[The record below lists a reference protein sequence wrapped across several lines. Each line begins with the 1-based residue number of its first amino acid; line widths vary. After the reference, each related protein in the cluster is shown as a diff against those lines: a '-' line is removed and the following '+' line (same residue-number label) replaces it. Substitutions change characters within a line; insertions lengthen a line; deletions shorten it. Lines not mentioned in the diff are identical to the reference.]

1 MERNS
6 TDVIIED
13 KVYTIST
20 DQDAAYVRQLA
31 EYINEKMELMH
42 RQPEYSKQPNGI
54 RQMLVLMNMADD
66 YCRMKQQAEEAKKR
80 YEQQETEFYNMKR
93 EMVNMQMTM
102 ANMKKKLEEKKQPS
116 QAVCPYLQSLQEK
129 AEATETAEACEAHK
143 ENIEQ
148 QVKAESQVPVQEAA
162 AAAQSQ
168 IGTSAAAQS
177 KKPQPPYGTFAH
189 NVTTHK
195 KK

>member
-1 MERNS
+1 MENMERNS

-13 KVYTIST
+13 RVYTIST
-20 DQDAAYVRQLA
+20 DQDAAYVRRLA
-31 EYINEKMELMH
+31 EYINEKMELLH

-93 EMVNMQMTM
+93 EMVNMQLTM
-102 ANMKKKLEEKKQPS
+102 ANMKKKLEEKKQSS

-129 AEATETAEACEAHK
+129 AEAAEACEAHK

-148 QVKAESQVPVQEAA
+148 QVKAESQVKVEKQTEPVQEAA
-162 AAAQSQ
+162 AAVQSN
-168 IGTSAAAQS
+168 
-177 KKPQPPYGTFAH
+177 KPHPPYGTFTH
-189 NVTTHK
+189 NAATHK

>member
-6 TDVIIED
+6 TDVIIEE

-31 EYINEKMELMH
+31 EYINEKMELLH

-102 ANMKKKLEEKKQPS
+102 ANMKKKFEEKKQPS

-129 AEATETAEACEAHK
+129 AEASEVCEGHK
-143 ENIEQ
+143 EGIEQ
-148 QVKAESQVPVQEAA
+148 VEIESQAEKQSELAQEVAV
-162 AAAQSQ
+162 AAQLQ
-168 IGTSAAAQS
+168 
-177 KKPQPPYGTFAH
+177 KPHPPYGTFAH
-189 NVTTHK
+189 NAAIHK
-195 KK
+195 KR

>member
-20 DQDAAYVRQLA
+20 DQDAAYVRRLA
-31 EYINEKMELMH
+31 EYINEKMELLH

-66 YCRMKQQAEEAKKR
+66 YCRMKQQAEESKKK
-80 YEQQETEFYNMKR
+80 YEQQEAEFYNMKR
-93 EMVNMQMTM
+93 EMVNMQLTM

-129 AEATETAEACEAHK
+129 AEAAEVCEVHK
-143 ENIEQ
+143 EHIEQ
-148 QVKAESQVPVQEAA
+148 QVKTEKQSETRQETVATV
-162 AAAQSQ
+162 QSQ
-168 IGTSAAAQS
+168 IGQS
-177 KKPQPPYGTFAH
+177 ETTQEKKPRPPYGTFVH
-189 NVTTHK
+189 NAATHK

>member
-31 EYINEKMELMH
+31 EYINEKMELLH

-93 EMVNMQMTM
+93 EMVNMQMNM
-102 ANMKKKLEEKKQPS
+102 ANMKKKFEEKKQPS

-129 AEATETAEACEAHK
+129 AEAADACEAHK

-148 QVKAESQVPVQEAA
+148 QAKAENQESQAKVEKQPEPVQEAA

-168 IGTSAAAQS
+168 
-177 KKPQPPYGTFAH
+177 KPHPPYGTFAH
-189 NVTTHK
+189 NAAMHK

>member
-13 KVYTIST
+13 RVYTIST

-31 EYINEKMELMH
+31 EYINEKMELLH
-42 RQPEYSKQPNGI
+42 RHSEYSKQPNGV

-66 YCRMKQQAEEAKKR
+66 YCRMKQQAEEAQKK
-80 YEQQETEFYNMKR
+80 YEQQEAEFYNMKR

-102 ANMKKKLEEKKQPS
+102 ANMKKKFEEKKRPS
-116 QAVCPYLQSLQEK
+116 EAVCPYLQSLQEK
-129 AEATETAEACEAHK
+129 MEKQSEPEK
-143 ENIEQ
+143 E
-148 QVKAESQVPVQEAA
+148 

-168 IGTSAAAQS
+168 IGQAEIAQE
-177 KKPQPPYGTFAH
+177 KKPHPPYGTFAH
-189 NVTTHK
+189 TATTHK
-195 KK
+195 KR

>member
-20 DQDAAYVRQLA
+20 DQDAAYVRALA
-31 EYINEKMELMH
+31 EYINEKMELLH
-42 RQPEYSKQPNGI
+42 RQSEYSKQPNGI

-66 YCRMKQQAEEAKKR
+66 YCRMKQQAEEAQKR

-102 ANMKKKLEEKKQPS
+102 ANMKKKFEEKKQPS

-129 AEATETAEACEAHK
+129 AEAAETCEAHK

-148 QVKAESQVPVQEAA
+148 QVKTESQTKVEKKPEAELVQEAA
-162 AAAQSQ
+162 A
-168 IGTSAAAQS
+168 TAQS
-177 KKPQPPYGTFAH
+177 KKPRPPYGTFAP
-189 NVTTHK
+189 NATTHK